1 LRAFTEVQPADSVD
15 TDLDGFKRGGLART
29 IDNEDIQLTG
39 FELRMFRK
47 ARVAVLANDEAGAWK
62 MVPACQEIGL

>member
-1 LRAFTEVQPADSVD
+1 LRAFTEVQPADSAH

-29 IDNEDIQLTG
+29 IDNENIRLTG

-47 ARVAVLANDEAGAWK
+47 ARLAVLSNDEAGAWK
-62 MVPACQEIGL
+62 MVPAQEIGL